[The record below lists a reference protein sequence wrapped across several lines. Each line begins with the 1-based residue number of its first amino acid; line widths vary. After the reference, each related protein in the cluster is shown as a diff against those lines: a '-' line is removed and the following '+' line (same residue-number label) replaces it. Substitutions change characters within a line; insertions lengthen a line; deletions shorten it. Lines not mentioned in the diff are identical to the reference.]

1 MSWKVYDHVQPSIIG
16 LFGQSGPG
24 GYAVNMRS
32 DTLMSEGVNDNVA
45 LANARVK
52 VHIRCRKCGETF
64 ILRGVRDTKGN
75 IETGFK
81 RCLCD
86 NEEDF
91 DIESLN

>member
-1 MSWKVYDHVQPSIIG
+1 MDSADHNKGDSPSWIG
-16 LFGQSGPG
+16 GIQR
-24 GYAVNMRS
+24 MRS
-32 DTLMSEGVNDNVA
+32 ESLAAQGVGDEA
-45 LANARVK
+45 MMPSQRVK

-64 ILRGVRDTKGN
+64 ILRGVRDAKGH

-91 DIESLN
+91 DVEPLN

>member
-1 MSWKVYDHVQPSIIG
+1 
-16 LFGQSGPG
+16 
-24 GYAVNMRS
+24 MRS
-32 DTLMSEGVNDNVA
+32 EPLASEGVRDDMVLPNQ
-45 LANARVK
+45 RVK

-64 ILRGVRDTKGN
+64 ILRGVRDQRGH

-91 DIESLN
+91 DIEPLH

>member
-1 MSWKVYDHVQPSIIG
+1 
-16 LFGQSGPG
+16 
-24 GYAVNMRS
+24 MRS
-32 DTLMSEGVNDNVA
+32 ETLMSEGVSDDVA
-45 LANARVK
+45 LVNQRVK

-64 ILRGVRDTKGN
+64 ILRGVRDQKGH

-91 DIESLN
+91 DIESLS